1 MNQIVVRPA
10 RAEDAPFLA
19 RIALIAARAHI
30 GWGFYD
36 VWFGGTDADHLRRL
50 ERAALTKDP
59 WLHHWSMR
67 LVAEADG
74 VPAGSISGF
83 PATAAY
89 FSTFPAAMQEM
100 LTPDEMASFE
110 KNRNATDTC
119 TIAHPEGAWG
129 IELVG
134 VLPEFR
140 GHGIAD
146 RLLADVLDI
155 GRTRA
160 HALSSIIFEIDNDP
174 AQRVYERAGFRVVEE
189 KRHPE
194 FERVMRTPGLR
205 RLERKL

>member
-1 MNQIVVRPA
+1 MATVAIRHA

-67 LVAEADG
+67 LVAEIDDA
-74 VPAGSISGF
+74 PAGSISGF

-100 LTPDEMASFE
+100 LTPHEMASFE
-110 KNRNATDTC
+110 KNRVAA
-119 TIAHPEGAWG
+119 IACSM
-129 IELVG
+129 LCS
-134 VLPEFR
+134 
-140 GHGIAD
+140 
-146 RLLADVLDI
+146 I
-155 GRTRA
+155 GDAPKGTR
-160 HALSSIIFEIDNDP
+160 
-174 AQRVYERAGFRVVEE
+174 
-189 KRHPE
+189 
-194 FERVMRTPGLR
+194 
-205 RLERKL
+205 